1 MIPLPNATSAL
12 NFGMEE
18 DSEVK
23 RQRLREKI
31 RSKRNQRLGTT
42 EEGDTSN
49 DSGDPS
55 MLQMNDPA
63 TRIELSRRVESE
75 LRKVFGSDPDA
86 MNVAQQFIDDPMSV
100 MKSHTDSLSNLSKEE
115 KMAVESLM
123 KVTEE
128 DDDEE
133 APPMQ

>member
-1 MIPLPNATSAL
+1 M
-12 NFGMEE
+12 
-18 DSEVK
+18 K